1 TSGIWIC
8 EYGELQGMRKGDVA
22 KIKAQLSRSTDRARL
37 AYGRLPVR
45 QPRQSIGAGTTNN
58 GKTSEYLMDST
69 GNRRFWPIEV
79 TFCDIAALER
89 DRDQPWAEASVR
101 EAAGAS
107 MRLREVLWPAAA
119 AERRDRTIDNPFI
132 EALAQAFG
140 PHEGWVRSTDVWD
153 ALGISLPQRKTN
165 SSAFGEALAALGW
178 QKRNWRIEGRQ
189 TTVYARGATD
199 SSGTEL

>member
-79 TFCDIAALER
+79 TFCDIEALER
-89 DRDQPWAEASVR
+89 DRDQLWAEASIR
-101 EAAGAS
+101 EASGAS
-107 MRLREVLWPAAA
+107 IRLPEELWPAAA
-119 AERRDRTIDNPFI
+119 VEQQERTVEDLFI
-132 EALAQAFG
+132 EVLAQAFG
-140 PHEGWVRSTDVWD
+140 YH
-153 ALGISLPQRKTN
+153 
-165 SSAFGEALAALGW
+165 
-178 QKRNWRIEGRQ
+178 
-189 TTVYARGATD
+189 
-199 SSGTEL
+199 